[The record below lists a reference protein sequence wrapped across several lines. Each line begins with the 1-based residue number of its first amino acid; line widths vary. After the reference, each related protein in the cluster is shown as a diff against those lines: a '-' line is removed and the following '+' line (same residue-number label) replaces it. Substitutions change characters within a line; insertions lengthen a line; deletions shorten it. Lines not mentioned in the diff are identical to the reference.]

1 MLGYCAVYILFMSR
15 NGIVKSYSTIDN
27 FGQGGGPNLAILQD
41 FTGFGSSIVA
51 IGDLNHDGI
60 ADLAVGANTV
70 YDAGSKNLNAGA
82 VFVCFMNRN
91 GSVQSYARISEL
103 SGRPK
108 YSLPLV
114 VRACYFKHLYIHLN
128 YSSYIL
134 FKSFRRATTADSPSR
149 PSETSTWTT

>member
-27 FGQGGGPNLAILQD
+27 FGLGGGPNLAILQD

-60 ADLAVGANTV
+60 ADVAVGANTV
-70 YDAGSKNLNAGA
+70 YDAGSKNLNSGA

-91 GSVQSYARISEL
+91 GSVQSYTRISEL

-114 VRACYFKHLYIHLN
+114 VRGCYMLFQALMYSYNLLVLYSL
-128 YSSYIL
+128 
-134 FKSFRRATTADSPSR
+134 
-149 PSETSTWTT
+149 

>member
-1 MLGYCAVYILFMSR
+1 MIYYCASLTYVNLSHMSFCPVPGYCSVYILFMSR
-15 NGIVKSYSTIDN
+15 NGTVKSYSTIDN
-27 FGQGGGPNLAILQD
+27 YGQGGGPNLAVLQD

-60 ADLAVGANTV
+60 ADLAIGANTV

-91 GSVQSYARISEL
+91 GSVQSYSRISEL

-114 VRACYFKHLYIHLN
+114 VRACFVQLIPTESTILLY
-128 YSSYIL
+128 
-134 FKSFRRATTADSPSR
+134 
-149 PSETSTWTT
+149 